1 MTTITL
7 PRCASRRPHLL
18 PSLRRSLALGLIL
31 GLGVGAV
38 LKANPNKD
46 GQPGPNV
53 NLNEP
58 VLVEVDGPVEVFG
71 VVEVL
76 NDALK
81 TPYRMH
87 LSGSISTALHTINFP
102 IPEGKRLTVETVT
115 VAMMIPPGQ
124 NAMASLQVH
133 TPELVSHTA
142 FLTLQSQG
150 VFTGGDGV
158 NRLVYRGT
166 HSVTLRDAARVVGV
180 FERSG
185 TGPSF
190 VHMSVFGYLEDI

>member
-18 PSLRRSLALGLIL
+18 PSLRRSLAIGLIL

-38 LKANPNKD
+38 LNANP
-46 GQPGPNV
+46 QPGPNV

-71 VVEVL
+71 VVEVV
-76 NDALK
+76 NNALK
-81 TPYRMH
+81 TPFRMH
-87 LSGSISTALHTINFP
+87 LSGSVSTARSNIHFP

-124 NAMASLQVH
+124 NATASLQVR
-133 TPELVSHTA
+133 TPELVSDTA

-150 VFTGGDGV
+150 VFTGDDGV

-185 TGPSF
+185 TGASF